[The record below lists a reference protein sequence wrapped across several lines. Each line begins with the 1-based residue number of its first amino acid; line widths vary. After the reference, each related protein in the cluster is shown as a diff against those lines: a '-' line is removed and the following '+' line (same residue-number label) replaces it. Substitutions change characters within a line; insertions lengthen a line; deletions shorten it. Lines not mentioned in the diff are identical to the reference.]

1 MDQINEYKRNDFLT
15 HKWDKD
21 KRKDK
26 HQIKDRIKKMHIIII
41 IKWRQKDKI
50 TNDVKLRQ
58 TCFLVIQGKAN
69 GKLHGIT
76 VKCEDKRTHEN
87 VLRQKCVLKQN
98 GEIGKKWI
106 NLRRKHNYEGIWIR
120 KWKKNC

>member
-26 HQIKDRIKKMHIIII
+26 HQIKDRIKKMHVIII

-50 TNDVKLRQ
+50 TNDVKMRQ

-76 VKCEDKRTHEN
+76 VKCENKRTHEN
-87 VLRQKCVLKQN
+87 VCLSKTEKS
-98 GEIGKKWI
+98 EKS
-106 NLRRKHNYEGIWIR
+106 E
-120 KWKKNC
+120 